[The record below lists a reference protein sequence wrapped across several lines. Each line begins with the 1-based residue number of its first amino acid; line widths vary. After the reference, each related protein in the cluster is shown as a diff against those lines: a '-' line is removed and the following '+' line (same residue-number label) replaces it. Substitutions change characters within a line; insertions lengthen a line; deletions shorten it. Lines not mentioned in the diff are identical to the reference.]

1 MYCISA
7 PASSPIISCIYL
19 SSHPSRCSSH
29 TALASSNVPNV
40 TSLLGRIFPQ
50 PFTWLTLCTHSNA
63 SFSKRPSLT
72 TPNNGGPLSLASLS
86 LYSFFTLHRTWQ
98 YPFYYSVFSNGLLP
112 SWECKLY
119 GGRDFA
125 GFTQYCVF
133 STKTTLNK
141 E

>member
-1 MYCISA
+1 MEHYEALKTESDLNVLHICPGLLSNYV
-7 PASSPIISCIYL
+7 SCIYL

-50 PFTWLTLCTHSNA
+50 LFTWLTLCTHSNA

-86 LYSFFTLHRTWQ
+86 LYSFFTLYIAWQ
-98 YPFYYSVFSNGLLP
+98 YPFYYSVFSHGLLLP
-112 SWECKLY
+112 
-119 GGRDFA
+119 
-125 GFTQYCVF
+125 
-133 STKTTLNK
+133 
-141 E
+141 